1 MLCNASPDLR
11 QQIGDNPF
19 LHPREGLRH
28 SPIKAVVLTNADVD
42 HIAGLLNL
50 RESQPLRL
58 YATER
63 VLSVLEANPVF
74 NVLNPAFVS
83 REPMRLDEPLSILC
97 PDGSPAGVVVTP
109 FAVPGKVALWLE
121 DESKGPDFG
130 SVEEDTIALEVRDA
144 AGVTRLFYVPAC
156 ARMTDALAARLAGA
170 ELVLFD
176 GTLWTDDEMIRS
188 GTGVK
193 TGRRMGHM
201 SISGEDGTMAAF
213 APLGGEAQGLH
224 PPQHHQPGAA
234 RRQRGEARGHRA
246 GLGGRLR
253 RDGARRVTAVRIYG
267 QSGSRPYFFATPST
281 RYVSIGVCATAA
293 IRRCQLRRR
302 TSPGT
307 RQVAITAF
315 HCLSAL
321 PSPWNSGLR
330 AS

>member
-1 MLCNASPDLR
+1 M
-11 QQIGDNPF
+11 
-19 LHPREGLRH
+19 
-28 SPIKAVVLTNADVD
+28 LTNADVD

-63 VLSVLEANPVF
+63 VLSVLEANLVF

-83 REPMRLDEPLSILC
+83 REPMRLDEPLSILK

-130 SVEEDTIALEVRDA
+130 SVEKDTIALEVRDA

-176 GTLWTDDEMIRS
+176 GTLWTDDEMVRS

-213 APLGGEAQGLH
+213 APLGVRRKVFIHLNTTNPVLLDDSEEKQAVTGQGWEVACDRMVL
-224 PPQHHQPGAA
+224 
-234 RRQRGEARGHRA
+234 
-246 GLGGRLR
+246 
-253 RDGARRVTAVRIYG
+253 DG
-267 QSGSRPYFFATPST
+267 
-281 RYVSIGVCATAA
+281 
-293 IRRCQLRRR
+293 
-302 TSPGT
+302 
-307 RQVAITAF
+307 
-315 HCLSAL
+315 
-321 PSPWNSGLR
+321 
-330 AS
+330 